1 MQNDIR
7 ISSNG
12 IYRQENL
19 PNIQT
24 VEQNK
29 NSFNEL
35 INMVSVNK
43 ETSLETKINFSSLG
57 APPGFVADISMI
69 SEEDANIIGIVQI

>member
-1 MQNDIR
+1 MTNDIR

-12 IYRQENL
+12 IYGQENF

-24 VEQNK
+24 VKVNK

-35 INMVSVNK
+35 MNMVSVNK
-43 ETSLETKINFSSLG
+43 EASLETKINFSSLG
-57 APPGFVADISMI
+57 APPGFVADISML
-69 SEEDANIIGIVQI
+69 SEEDANIIGIIQI